1 MISAKS
7 LLSFAAGFVTG
18 ARFGRRPLEMLRRQ
32 GGASGGSS
40 GATPQLGAA
49 GADQAGRRPRDVR
62 EVMTA
67 APIALPATA
76 PVAEAAKMM
85 ADNDVG
91 DVIVLETEGEGIRGI
106 LTDRDIAVRVA
117 AEARDPGTT
126 KIGDVSTGRV
136 TTIRPTASVDEAVRT
151 MRREDVRRLPVVESG
166 RAIGIVSL
174 GDLAVALEPESTL
187 ADISAAPPSD

>member
-1 MISAKS
+1 
-7 LLSFAAGFVTG
+7 
-18 ARFGRRPLEMLRRQ
+18 
-32 GGASGGSS
+32 
-40 GATPQLGAA
+40 
-49 GADQAGRRPRDVR
+49 
-62 EVMTA
+62 MTA

-166 RAIGIVSL
+166 RAIGIISL